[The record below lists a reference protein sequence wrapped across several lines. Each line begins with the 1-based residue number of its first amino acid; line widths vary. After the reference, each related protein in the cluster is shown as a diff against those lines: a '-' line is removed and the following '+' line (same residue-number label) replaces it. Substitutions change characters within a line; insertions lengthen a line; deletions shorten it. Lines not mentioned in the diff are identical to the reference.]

1 MALVRRLFLALV
13 VGMLWAVRS
22 SAQNPVPPTGTVT
35 GRVVDATTQ
44 EPVSD
49 VSVVVEGT
57 RRGAVSGADG
67 TFTIVGVPAGSQT
80 VRARRIGFSAPLQI
94 VVVPTSGSVSVVFP
108 LQRQA
113 VSLEDVVT
121 TGYGTQRRVAITGSI
136 ATVDASQANVGATV
150 NVNQMI
156 EGRAAG
162 VQITTNSG
170 EPGAG
175 AQITVRGGSSI
186 SASNEPLYV
195 IDGVPINNV
204 ETESPGISPSA
215 ATPALPRSPLTLLNP
230 ADIASISILKDA
242 AAAIYGTRAANG
254 VVLIETKKGTGGG
267 PSIQYDAY
275 VGSSSAPRHLDLVT
289 GDQYRAYVDQE
300 VAAGVFTPAQRAS
313 LGTSNTNWER
323 AVLHNGATYNHNLS
337 FSGGSASTQY
347 RASLNYMNQEGVVIS
362 SGFKRTQARV
372 NGTHQAIDG
381 RLRLGLNLTGSNV
394 QNDYIPYENSGGFL
408 GGLFINTI
416 QFNPTKPLTVTDATG
431 AVHFYETSCASV
443 VSPTTC
449 ASTAQD
455 DKNPVA
461 LANQIQ
467 SFGNS
472 NRVLGNTSAEFD
484 LATPLTARVLLG
496 VDRTDGNRSDYFP
509 LASPAGAG
517 TGGDARQASRT
528 NLAKTLQ
535 TVLTFHPDLSGNSSF
550 DMLGGYE
557 YNDYSLTEF
566 IAESQGFLTDAL
578 GFNGLSTGSK
588 LITPGSNLEQSR
600 LVGFFTKANYSFK
613 DTYFLTGSWRKD
625 GSSRFGVGNKWAA
638 FPAISGSVRL
648 SQLSA
653 IPKGPF
659 SELRLRAGW
668 GRLGNPGVP
677 PYASLIRLSADANS
691 RYVFGDQAVVGFVPV
706 NNANPDLKWETTE
719 QSNVGLDYGFGNN
732 RFSGTLEYYVKNTH
746 DLLLRVPV
754 PQPAVVSDRLQNIGK
769 MSNKG
774 VEFSLDA
781 QVLNRATSNWSAG
794 VVFSADRNKVI
805 DLGTTPF
812 YITGI
817 MSGQGQS
824 GAPSQRILP
833 GQPLGTFYGPQFVGV
848 CASTNCGP
856 GPDGLSTGAANDP
869 TRADDPKLGQQL
881 FNHYTVDANGKLV
894 LGPNPTATPGGNDF
908 VILGNANPKYT
919 LGLRTN
925 GNIGKF
931 DFSALINSQHGQK
944 VLNETALVYATK
956 SNAKNNKGFLASAL
970 TDGVGPLEPS
980 IFSDRFIED
989 GSFWRLQNVTV
1000 GYTFDLPAFTGT
1012 ARGTRVYLSGDN
1024 LLLSTS
1030 YTGYDP
1036 EVYTDAGLASRGI
1049 DYLHYPRARTF
1060 TGGFRVA
1067 F

>member
-1 MALVRRLFLALV
+1 
-13 VGMLWAVRS
+13 
-22 SAQNPVPPTGTVT
+22 
-35 GRVVDATTQ
+35 
-44 EPVSD
+44 
-49 VSVVVEGT
+49 
-57 RRGAVSGADG
+57 
-67 TFTIVGVPAGSQT
+67 
-80 VRARRIGFSAPLQI
+80 
-94 VVVPTSGSVSVVFP
+94 
-108 LQRQA
+108 
-113 VSLEDVVT
+113 
-121 TGYGTQRRVAITGSI
+121 
-136 ATVDASQANVGATV
+136 
-150 NVNQMI
+150 VNQMI

-175 AQITVRGGSSI
+175 AQITIRGGSSI

-195 IDGVPINNV
+195 IDGVPIDNV
-204 ETESPGISPSA
+204 ETEPAGIAPSA
-215 ATPALPRSPLTLLNP
+215 STPALPRSPLTLLNP

-254 VVLIETKKGTGGG
+254 VVLIETKKGTGSG
-267 PSIQYDAY
+267 PSIQYDGY
-275 VGSSSAPRHLDLVT
+275 VGSSSAPRHLDLVS
-289 GDQYRAYVDQE
+289 GDQYRAYVDQQ
-300 VAAGVFTPAQRAS
+300 VAAGVFTAAQRAS
-313 LGTSNTNWER
+313 LGTSNTNWEQ
-323 AVLHNGATYNHNLS
+323 AILHHGATNNSDLS

-347 RASLNYMNQEGVVIS
+347 RASMNYMNQEGVVIS
-362 SGFKRTQARV
+362 SGFKRVQARV

-394 QNDYIPYENSGGFL
+394 RNDYVPYENSGGFL
-408 GGLFINTI
+408 GGLFLNSI
-416 QFNPTKPLTVTDATG
+416 QFNPTKPIYVTDATG
-431 AVHFYETSCASV
+431 AVHYYETSCLSPT
-443 VSPTTC
+443 SPTTC
-449 ASTAQD
+449 ANTAQD

-472 NRVLGNTSAEFD
+472 NRVLGNTTAEFD

-517 TGGDARQASRT
+517 TGGDARQAQRT
-528 NLAKTLQ
+528 VLSKTLQ
-535 TVLTFHPDLSGNSSF
+535 TVLTFHPELSGNHAF
-550 DMLGGYE
+550 DLLGGYE
-557 YNDYSLTEF
+557 YSDYSLTEF
-566 IAESQGFLTDAL
+566 IAEAQGFLTDAL
-578 GFNGLSTGSK
+578 GYNGLSTGSK
-588 LITPGSNLEQSR
+588 LITPGSNLEESR
-600 LVGFFTKANYSFK
+600 LVGFFTKANYSYRDK
-613 DTYFLTGSWRKD
+613 YFLTGSWRRD
-625 GSSRFGVGNKWAA
+625 GSSRFGVGNKWAV
-638 FPAISGSVRL
+638 FPAISGSWRL
-648 SQLSA
+648 SQESF

-706 NNANPDLKWETTE
+706 NNANPELKWETTD
-719 QSNVGLDYGFGNN
+719 QTNVALDYGFGNN
-732 RFSGTLEYYVKNTH
+732 RFSGSLEYYVKNTH

-781 QVLNRATSNWSAG
+781 QVLNRPTSNWSAG
-794 VVFSADRNKVI
+794 LVFSADRNMVI
-805 DLGTTPF
+805 DLGTTPY

-833 GQPLGTFYGPQFVGV
+833 GQPLGTFYGPQYVGV
-848 CASTNCGP
+848 S
-856 GPDGLSTGAANDP
+856 AAG
-869 TRADDPKLGQQL
+869 KQL
-881 FNHYTVDANGKLV
+881 FNHYVVNADGSRTLSGTTDS
-894 LGPNPTATPGGNDF
+894 PGGNDF

-919 LGLRTN
+919 VGLRTN
-925 GNIGKF
+925 GNVGKF
-931 DFSALINSQHGQK
+931 DFSMLVNSQHGQK

-956 SNAKNNKGFLASAL
+956 SNAVNNKGFLASAL
-970 TDGVGPLEPS
+970 TDGVGPKEPS

-1012 ARGTRVYLSGDN
+1012 ARNSRVYLSGDN

>member
-1 MALVRRLFLALV
+1 MALVRRLLLALV

-22 SAQNPVPPTGTVT
+22 SAQNPVPPTGTIT
-35 GRVVDATTQ
+35 GRIVDATTQ

-136 ATVDASQANVGATV
+136 ATVDANQANVGATV

-275 VGSSSAPRHLDLVT
+275 VGTSSAPRHLDLVT

-300 VAAGVFTPAQRAS
+300 VAAGVFTAAQRAS
-313 LGTSNTNWER
+313 LGTSNTNWEQ

-347 RASLNYMNQEGVVIS
+347 RASMNYMNQEGIVIS

-372 NGTHQAIDG
+372 NGTHQALDG

-535 TVLTFHPDLSGNSSF
+535 TVLTFHPDFAGNSSF

-719 QSNVGLDYGFGNN
+719 QSNIGLDYGFGNN

-856 GPDGLSTGAANDP
+856 GPDGVSVGAANDP
-869 TRADDPKLGQQL
+869 SRADDPKLGQQL

-980 IFSDRFIED
+980 IFSDRFVED

>member
-1 MALVRRLFLALV
+1 MALVRRLLLALV

-22 SAQNPVPPTGTVT
+22 SAQNPVPPTGTIT
-35 GRVVDATTQ
+35 GRIVDATTQ

-136 ATVDASQANVGATV
+136 ATVDANQANVGATV

-275 VGSSSAPRHLDLVT
+275 VGTSSAPRHLDLVT

-300 VAAGVFTPAQRAS
+300 VAAGVFTAAQRAS
-313 LGTSNTNWER
+313 LGTSNTNWEQ

-347 RASLNYMNQEGVVIS
+347 RASMNYMNQEGIVIS

-372 NGTHQAIDG
+372 NGTHQALDG

-535 TVLTFHPDLSGNSSF
+535 TVLTFHPDFAGNSSF

-719 QSNVGLDYGFGNN
+719 QSNIGLDYGFGNN

-856 GPDGLSTGAANDP
+856 GPDGVSVGAANDP
-869 TRADDPKLGQQL
+869 SRADDPKLGQQL

>member
-1 MALVRRLFLALV
+1 MALVRRLLLALV
-13 VGMLWAVRS
+13 VGMLWAARS
-22 SAQNPVPPTGTVT
+22 SAQNPVPPTGTIT
-35 GRVVDATTQ
+35 GRIVDATTQ

-136 ATVDASQANVGATV
+136 ATVDANQANVGATV

-275 VGSSSAPRHLDLVT
+275 VGTSSAPRHLDLVT

-300 VAAGVFTPAQRAS
+300 VAAGVFTAAQRAS
-313 LGTSNTNWER
+313 LGTSNTNWEQ

-347 RASLNYMNQEGVVIS
+347 RASMNYMNQEGIVIS

-372 NGTHQAIDG
+372 NGTHQALDG

-535 TVLTFHPDLSGNSSF
+535 TVLTFHPDFAGNSSF

-719 QSNVGLDYGFGNN
+719 QSNIGLDYGFGNN

-856 GPDGLSTGAANDP
+856 GPDGVSVGAANDP
-869 TRADDPKLGQQL
+869 SRADDPKLGQQL

>member
-1 MALVRRLFLALV
+1 MALVRRLLLALV

-22 SAQNPVPPTGTVT
+22 SAQNPVPPTGTIT
-35 GRVVDATTQ
+35 GRIVDATTQ

-136 ATVDASQANVGATV
+136 ATVDANQANVGATV

-275 VGSSSAPRHLDLVT
+275 VGTSSAPRHLDLVT

-300 VAAGVFTPAQRAS
+300 VAAGVFTAAQRAS
-313 LGTSNTNWER
+313 LGTSNTNWEQ

-347 RASLNYMNQEGVVIS
+347 RASMNYMNQEGIVIS

-372 NGTHQAIDG
+372 NGTHQALDG

-535 TVLTFHPDLSGNSSF
+535 TVLTFHPDFAGNSSF

-719 QSNVGLDYGFGNN
+719 QSNIGLDYGFGNN

-856 GPDGLSTGAANDP
+856 GPDGVSVGLPTDP
-869 TRADDPKLGQQL
+869 SRADDPKLGQQL